1 MSRLYLITFRK
12 GRMLR
17 RIKKVINRKKR
28 RRRGRRKRVK
38 RKRERKKMRKEGL
51 MWTLLISKIGLAG
64 LLFILRHRMEM

>member
-1 MSRLYLITFRK
+1 MSRLYLITSRK

-38 RKRERKKMRKEGL
+38 MMERKMKKEGL
-51 MWTLLISKIGLAG
+51 MW
-64 LLFILRHRMEM
+64 IL